1 MTIMEA
7 LRWANNKL
15 RGHLDVD
22 KRSGDVLDSPM
33 LDAEVLL
40 ANQLDVSKAWLF
52 GHFDKELEDKQLET
66 FRKAVERRLEHEPVA
81 YITGE
86 KEFYSRTFEVNRST
100 LVPRPETEL
109 LVEEAVKIASG
120 NRDNTLLFA
129 DVGTGS
135 GAIAVTLAGETNRPV
150 AATDIDIGALTVAR
164 KNAKTHDVEDLI
176 EFRRGNLLE
185 PVRDILQST
194 DDTYQH
200 LVICANLPYLAVHQ
214 WREEQKELHFEPKT
228 ALVAG
233 PDGLDAY
240 WELFKQ
246 LQRHR
251 ADFPETVTA
260 LLEIDP
266 SQRESIKP
274 LIKHRFPH
282 SAIDI
287 KKDLADHARIV
298 MVEV

>member
-1 MTIMEA
+1 
-7 LRWANNKL
+7 
-15 RGHLDVD
+15 
-22 KRSGDVLDSPM
+22 M

-52 GHFDKELEDKQLET
+52 GHFDTELKDAQLET
-66 FRKAVERRLEHEPVA
+66 FRKAVERRLNHEPVA

-86 KEFYSRTFEVNRST
+86 KEFYRRLFKVNRST
-100 LVPRPETEL
+100 LVPRPETEQL
-109 LVEEAVKIASG
+109 IDETIATS
-120 NRDNTLLFA
+120 NTTAKDSLLFA

-135 GAIAVTLAGETNRPV
+135 GAIAVTLAAEIGLPV
-150 AATDIDIGALTVAR
+150 IATDIDIGALTVAR
-164 KNAKTHDVEDLI
+164 QNANAHDVADLI
-176 EFRRGNLLE
+176 AFRRGNLLN
-185 PVRDILQST
+185 PVREILQST
-194 DDTYQH
+194 DDTYEH
-200 LVICANLPYLAVHQ
+200 LVICANLPYLANHQ
-214 WREEQKELHFEPKT
+214 WKEGQKELHFEPKT

-251 ADFPETVTA
+251 SDFPKTVTV

-282 SAIDI
+282 TDMEI
-287 KKDLADHARIV
+287 KNDLAGKARVVIV
-298 MVEV
+298 KI